1 MVYTVYA
8 DVLWLVNFALDWVLL
23 WAAGRF
29 GGFVFRWPRSLLAAA
44 LGAFYGVGL
53 LYPALAPLYIMP
65 LPVFCSLLLL
75 LVCFGRMPVRRFCW
89 LTACFYILSFAMG
102 GAALA
107 VRAPLGFGEAHGM
120 SFIWLAP
127 ALLLAGVLA
136 ALGVGVWRRQVRQSG
151 LIVRAELSFS
161 GKSLAIPCFLDRCN
175 RLRDPVSGRSVL
187 LADFAA
193 AADWL
198 PPALSERLACE
209 LRIHGDGFRPQQ
221 ILADLA
227 PAPWSE
233 RLRLVPYRAVGS
245 TGRLTLGFLPDDAVF
260 YLADGRKI
268 IPPQTPL
275 MTFNAAGF
283 GGISGAR
290 AIVAPEAVFG
300 GQDMV
305 GYDNI
310 WEERLEA

>member
-29 GGFVFRWPRSLLAAA
+29 GGFVFRWPRGLLAAA

-53 LYPALAPLYIMP
+53 LFPVLAPLYIMP
-65 LPVFCSLLLL
+65 LPVLCSLLML
-75 LVCFGRMPVRRFCW
+75 LVCFGRLPVRRFCW
-89 LTACFYILSFAMG
+89 LAACFYILSFAMG

-107 VRAPLGFGEAHGM
+107 VRALLGYGEAHGM
-120 SFIWLAP
+120 SLVWLAP
-127 ALLLAGVLA
+127 ALLLAGGMA
-136 ALGVGVWRRQVRQSG
+136 ALGVGVWRRQARQSG
-151 LIVRAELSFS
+151 LIVRAELGLN
-161 GKSLAIPCFLDRCN
+161 GKRLALPCFLDSGN
-175 RLRDPVSGRSVL
+175 RLRDPVSGRAVL

-198 PPALSERLACE
+198 PPALSERLAQE
-209 LRIHGDGFRPQQ
+209 LHSHGGEFRPQE
-221 ILADLA
+221 ILADFA
-227 PAPWSE
+227 SVPWGE
-233 RLRLVPYRAVGS
+233 RLRLVPYQVVGAA
-245 TGRLTLGFLPDDAVF
+245 GRLTLGFLPDEAAF

-275 MTFNAAGF
+275 MAFNAAGF

-300 GQDMV
+300 GLDTA